1 VLRWLVVLL
10 LLAVLG
16 GGAGLGVLL
25 WFGGT
30 RTTAGP
36 GGSSLAA
43 IQARGKLRVAADPNA
58 PPFLM
63 PDAAGGYSGYEWAVM
78 SALQAVAGVPVEVVP
93 APYAELPK
101 RVRKGDADLAIGQL
115 SWDPTWKDLTPSV
128 SYLQYSLCLV
138 VPKDS
143 QVTELGQL
151 TGQKIGIYEDP
162 STKRVIQATLGD
174 AWQPVIFK
182 DYGYFEQLTTGQIAA
197 VVYDC
202 PLVRHELRRFP
213 GLKVADDSM
222 SVASY
227 SVLARSDSTDLMA
240 KVNAVLVDLGNQGLL
255 GKMEDRWLG
264 SRPRGVRGRVVVVLP
279 GETLESIAARELG
292 SAQKATE
299 LYERNRDVLGSD
311 PTAVYAGMRLRLGP
325 R

>member
-1 VLRWLVVLL
+1 MRWVAAAMVLL
-10 LLAVLG
+10 LLA
-16 GGAGLGVLL
+16 GGAVVGGLVWLGSASQS
-25 WFGGT
+25 GG
-30 RTTAGP
+30 P
-36 GGSSLAA
+36 NGSSLAS
-43 IQARGKLRVAADPNA
+43 IQARGKLRIAADPNA

-63 PDAAGGYSGYEWAVM
+63 PDPAGGYSGYEWAVM

-93 APYAELPK
+93 SPYAELPK
-101 RVRKGDADLAIGQL
+101 RLRRGDADLAIGQL
-115 SWDPTWKDLTPSV
+115 TWDPTWKDLTPSV

-138 VPKDS
+138 VPS
-143 QVTELGQL
+143 ASAVTELGQL

-162 STKRVIQATLGD
+162 STKRIIQASLGD

-182 DYGYFEQLTTGQIAA
+182 DYGYFEQLTTGQLAA

-202 PLVRHELRRFP
+202 PLVRHELRRFAA
-213 GLKVADDSM
+213 LKVADDSM

>member
-1 VLRWLVVLL
+1 MTEEAAPEPVAAAPAPPPAPPPPPKKIAPPRAKAPSSGGGLWRLLAVGMVLAVAGGG
-10 LLAVLG
+10 AVLG
-16 GGAGLGVLL
+16 GLL
-25 WFGGT
+25 WFGGS
-30 RTTAGP
+30 RGAAGP

-101 RVRKGDADLAIGQL
+101 HLRKGDADLAIGQL
-115 SWDPTWKDLTPSV
+115 TWDPTWKDLTPSV

-138 VPKDS
+138 VAKES
-143 QVTELGQL
+143 QVSELSQL

-162 STKRVIQATLGD
+162 STKRVIQATLGE

-182 DYGYFEQLTTGQIAA
+182 DYGYFEQLATGQIAA

-213 GLKVADDSM
+213 GLKVVDDSM

-279 GETLESIAARELG
+279 GETL
-292 SAQKATE
+292 
-299 LYERNRDVLGSD
+299 
-311 PTAVYAGMRLRLGP
+311 
-325 R
+325 